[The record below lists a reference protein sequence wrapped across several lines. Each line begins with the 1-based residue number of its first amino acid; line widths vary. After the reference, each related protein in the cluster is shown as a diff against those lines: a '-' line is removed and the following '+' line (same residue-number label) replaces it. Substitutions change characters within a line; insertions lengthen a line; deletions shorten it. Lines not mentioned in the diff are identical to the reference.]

1 VERTQRWN
9 WEVLESSGM
18 EFFTEEIR
26 QCFGKLG
33 DDKIQMQA
41 LKLQVIPQN
50 VCVAAEY
57 DS

>member
-1 VERTQRWN
+1 
-9 WEVLESSGM
+9 M
-18 EFFTEEIR
+18 EFFMEEIR